1 MDTYHQILAQVLG
14 RDDALCDVA
23 AVPRGQTPLHLENKL
38 KIGAL
43 ECGRAG
49 RDLVHP
55 ELIRRDDRSHPD
67 RDGPMVVARR
77 EEHRGGRGHGPARG
91 GHVDREIHDSST
103 YSARYF
109 VFWILEWIWIGLSN
123 VFSL

>member
-1 MDTYHQILAQVLG
+1 MRTGWA
-14 RDDALCDVA
+14 
-23 AVPRGQTPLHLENKL
+23 
-38 KIGAL
+38 
-43 ECGRAG
+43 
-49 RDLVHP
+49 DLVHP